1 MPPYVLWS
9 WFWPL
14 MPYSEQQWGY
24 SVRTQ
29 DRVPCYNN
37 PGSSNTCCTCQA
49 PSYTEMFWFSA
60 HWPGNHYLLSIMPW
74 ELFVC
79 HLCNLPSSLLFPF
92 YNEEIGTPRGCVR
105 RSPSWVCGRVKIW
118 AEDDGPTLVP
128 PPQTPMV
135 GKETG
140 AAVVQQFVHQLK
152 RIAKC
157 LGLLWQIPWTGGLK
171 QQASGSH
178 NSGAGGSHVRV
189 SVWWRLAGGCLL
201 RSLPCVSPLHSQAA
215 FSCCSFQRVWF
226 PRGAVLLVMWPW
238 ASGPQFP
245 HL

>member
-1 MPPYVLWS
+1 MLYSYLEISVYDSVQWSKVSCGGEICLGVVQSSLSQLFDFRILPPSPIIALIYTPWKPGFQEIIGNASFVLWS

-24 SVRTQ
+24 SGRTQ
-29 DRVPCYNN
+29 DRGPCYNN
-37 PGSSNTCCTCQA
+37 PGSSITCCTCQA

-60 HWPGNHYLLSIMPW
+60 HRPGNHYLLSTMHW

-92 YNEEIGTPRGCVR
+92 YNEEIGAPRGCVR

-118 AEDDGPTLVP
+118 AEDDGTTLVP

-140 AAVVQQFVHQLK
+140 AAIVQQFLHQLK

-157 LGLLWQIPWTGGLK
+157 LGLLW
-171 QQASGSH
+171 
-178 NSGAGGSHVRV
+178 
-189 SVWWRLAGGCLL
+189 
-201 RSLPCVSPLHSQAA
+201 
-215 FSCCSFQRVWF
+215 
-226 PRGAVLLVMWPW
+226 
-238 ASGPQFP
+238 
-245 HL
+245 